1 MTRQG
6 RCLDAT
12 EAPVNILDRLE
23 GLSKVVPPEV
33 MEQALSETGMSGQR
47 SCKLSHRVMLWIV
60 LAMGLL
66 THLPIRQVFK
76 HAHTNAAQRGSCA
89 PAPSVSVFACS
100 TQYPGSSKSG
110 SPKDSQHLADRHINH
125 QAHQIDN
132 HPGSR
137 ARCRSTRLAATRRA
151 AWRHRES
158 TTPRRRQSPEW
169 STTAQC
175 LHPPGGASNASHIL
189 LAR

>member
-6 RCLDAT
+6 LCLDAT
-12 EAPVNILDRLE
+12 QAPVNILDRLE

-76 HAHTNAAQRGSCA
+76 HSRRMRPNEKTPSRSNLCEVRQRLGVEPVRRVFELVVRSAGDAGNAGGLLQGVPLDGHRRHSNGCA
-89 PAPSVSVFACS
+89 
-100 TQYPGSSKSG
+100 G
-110 SPKDSQHLADRHINH
+110 LAG
-125 QAHQIDN
+125 Q
-132 HPGSR
+132 
-137 ARCRSTRLAATRRA
+137 
-151 AWRHRES
+151 
-158 TTPRRRQSPEW
+158 
-169 STTAQC
+169 
-175 LHPPGGASNASHIL
+175 
-189 LAR
+189 

>member
-12 EAPVNILDRLE
+12 QAPVNILDRLE

-76 HAHTNAAQRGSCA
+76 HAHRMRPNEKTPSQQPLRGASASGCRTRAAGLRTRGSSAGDAGNAGCLLQGVPLDGHRRHSNGCA
-89 PAPSVSVFACS
+89 
-100 TQYPGSSKSG
+100 G
-110 SPKDSQHLADRHINH
+110 LAG
-125 QAHQIDN
+125 Q
-132 HPGSR
+132 
-137 ARCRSTRLAATRRA
+137 
-151 AWRHRES
+151 
-158 TTPRRRQSPEW
+158 
-169 STTAQC
+169 
-175 LHPPGGASNASHIL
+175 
-189 LAR
+189 

>member
-6 RCLDAT
+6 LCLDAT
-12 EAPVNILDRLE
+12 QAPVNILDRLE

-76 HAHTNAAQRGSCA
+76 HAPNAAQRKDA
-89 PAPSVSVFACS
+89 FAKQPLRGAS
-100 TQYPGSSKSG
+100 ASG
-110 SPKDSQHLADRHINH
+110 CRT
-125 QAHQIDN
+125 
-132 HPGSR
+132 R
-137 ARCRSTRLAATRRA
+137 AAGLRNSWFIRWRRRKRRGPSTRG
-151 AWRHRES
+151 
-158 TTPRRRQSPEW
+158 
-169 STTAQC
+169 TA
-175 LHPPGGASNASHIL
+175 
-189 LAR
+189 

>member
-6 RCLDAT
+6 LCLDAT
-12 EAPVNILDRLE
+12 QAPVNILDRLE

-76 HAHTNAAQRGSCA
+76 HARQCGPTKRRLRAATSASASASGCRTRAAGLRTRGSSAGDAGNAGGLLQGVPLDGHRRHSNGCA
-89 PAPSVSVFACS
+89 
-100 TQYPGSSKSG
+100 G
-110 SPKDSQHLADRHINH
+110 LAG
-125 QAHQIDN
+125 Q
-132 HPGSR
+132 
-137 ARCRSTRLAATRRA
+137 
-151 AWRHRES
+151 
-158 TTPRRRQSPEW
+158 
-169 STTAQC
+169 
-175 LHPPGGASNASHIL
+175 
-189 LAR
+189 

>member
-12 EAPVNILDRLE
+12 QAPVNILDRLE

-76 HAHTNAAQRGSCA
+76 HVAPNAAQRKDA
-89 PAPSVSVFACS
+89 FAQQPSARRVSVWVSNPCG
-100 TQYPGSSKSG
+100 GSSNSWFIRWRRRKRRV
-110 SPKDSQHLADRHINH
+110 P
-125 QAHQIDN
+125 
-132 HPGSR
+132 
-137 ARCRSTRLAATRRA
+137 STRG
-151 AWRHRES
+151 
-158 TTPRRRQSPEW
+158 
-169 STTAQC
+169 TA
-175 LHPPGGASNASHIL
+175 
-189 LAR
+189 

>member
-6 RCLDAT
+6 LCLDAT
-12 EAPVNILDRLE
+12 QAPVNILDRLE

-76 HAHTNAAQRGSCA
+76 HARRMRPNEKTPSRSNLCEARQRLGVEPVRRVFQSRGSSAGDAGNAGGLLQGVPLDGHRRHSNGCA
-89 PAPSVSVFACS
+89 
-100 TQYPGSSKSG
+100 G
-110 SPKDSQHLADRHINH
+110 LAG
-125 QAHQIDN
+125 Q
-132 HPGSR
+132 
-137 ARCRSTRLAATRRA
+137 
-151 AWRHRES
+151 
-158 TTPRRRQSPEW
+158 
-169 STTAQC
+169 
-175 LHPPGGASNASHIL
+175 
-189 LAR
+189 

>member
-6 RCLDAT
+6 LCLDAT
-12 EAPVNILDRLE
+12 QAPVNILDRLE

-76 HAHTNAAQRGSCA
+76 HTLPNAAHR
-89 PAPSVSVFACS
+89 
-100 TQYPGSSKSG
+100 
-110 SPKDSQHLADRHINH
+110 KDAFCENLCE
-125 QAHQIDN
+125 
-132 HPGSR
+132 
-137 ARCRSTRLAATRRA
+137 AR
-151 AWRHRES
+151 
-158 TTPRRRQSPEW
+158 
-169 STTAQC
+169 
-175 LHPPGGASNASHIL
+175 
-189 LAR
+189 

>member
-12 EAPVNILDRLE
+12 QAPVNILDRLE

-76 HAHTNAAQRGSCA
+76 HVRRMRPNEKTPSRRPLRGASASGCRTRATGLRTRGSSAGDAGNAGCLLQGVPLDGHRRHSNGCA
-89 PAPSVSVFACS
+89 
-100 TQYPGSSKSG
+100 G
-110 SPKDSQHLADRHINH
+110 LAG
-125 QAHQIDN
+125 Q
-132 HPGSR
+132 
-137 ARCRSTRLAATRRA
+137 
-151 AWRHRES
+151 
-158 TTPRRRQSPEW
+158 
-169 STTAQC
+169 
-175 LHPPGGASNASHIL
+175 
-189 LAR
+189 

>member
-6 RCLDAT
+6 LCLDAT
-12 EAPVNILDRLE
+12 QAPVNILDRLE

-76 HAHTNAAQRGSCA
+76 HARRMRPNEKT
-89 PAPSVSVFACS
+89 PSRSNLCEGVSVWVSNPCG
-100 TQYPGSSKSG
+100 GSSNSWFIRWRRRKRRG
-110 SPKDSQHLADRHINH
+110 P
-125 QAHQIDN
+125 
-132 HPGSR
+132 
-137 ARCRSTRLAATRRA
+137 STRG
-151 AWRHRES
+151 
-158 TTPRRRQSPEW
+158 
-169 STTAQC
+169 TA
-175 LHPPGGASNASHIL
+175 
-189 LAR
+189 

>member
-12 EAPVNILDRLE
+12 QAPVNILDRLE

-76 HAHTNAAQRGSCA
+76 HVCRMRPNEKT
-89 PAPSVSVFACS
+89 PSRSNLCECVSVWVSNPCG
-100 TQYPGSSKSG
+100 GSSNSWFIRWRRRKRRV
-110 SPKDSQHLADRHINH
+110 P
-125 QAHQIDN
+125 
-132 HPGSR
+132 
-137 ARCRSTRLAATRRA
+137 STRG
-151 AWRHRES
+151 
-158 TTPRRRQSPEW
+158 
-169 STTAQC
+169 TA
-175 LHPPGGASNASHIL
+175 
-189 LAR
+189 

>member
-12 EAPVNILDRLE
+12 QAPVNILDRLE

-76 HAHTNAAQRGSCA
+76 HVRRMRPNEKT
-89 PAPSVSVFACS
+89 PSRSNLCERVSVWVSNPCG
-100 TQYPGSSKSG
+100 GSSNSWYIRWRRRKRRV
-110 SPKDSQHLADRHINH
+110 P
-125 QAHQIDN
+125 
-132 HPGSR
+132 
-137 ARCRSTRLAATRRA
+137 STRG
-151 AWRHRES
+151 
-158 TTPRRRQSPEW
+158 
-169 STTAQC
+169 TA
-175 LHPPGGASNASHIL
+175 
-189 LAR
+189 